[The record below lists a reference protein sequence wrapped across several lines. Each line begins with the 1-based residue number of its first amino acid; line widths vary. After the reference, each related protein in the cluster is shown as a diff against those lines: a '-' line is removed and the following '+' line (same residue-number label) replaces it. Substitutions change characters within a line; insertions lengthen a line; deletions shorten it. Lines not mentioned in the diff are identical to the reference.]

1 MFDYFKY
8 KQKIKNGIYKIIS
21 QLFYSKFF
29 YSFGKNSKIVSP
41 LTLKNT
47 QFVSIGKN
55 TTINDDVFLMVEI
68 SDNHNKECSLTIGNG
83 VTIGHYNHIVALES
97 VVIEDN
103 VLTADRV
110 YISDNA
116 HNYENI
122 DVPILNQKISSKKN
136 TRIGKGSWLGENVC
150 VISSNIGRNC
160 VVAANSVVLS
170 DIPDYSVAAGSPA
183 VVKKRYDLNSKQWIK
198 V

>member
-1 MFDYFKY
+1 MFDYFRY

-41 LTLKNT
+41 LALKNT
-47 QFVSIGKN
+47 RFIRIGDN
-55 TTINDDVFLMVEI
+55 TTVNDGVFLMVEE
-68 SDNHNKECSLTIGNG
+68 SDIQDNGCNLIIGNG
-83 VTIGHYNHIVALES
+83 VTIGHYNHIVALDS
-97 VVIEDN
+97 VIIEDD

-116 HNYENI
+116 HDYGNI
-122 DVPILNQKISSKKN
+122 DIPISHQKVLSKKT
-136 TRIGKGSWLGENVC
+136 TRIGGGSWIGENVC
-150 VISSNIGRNC
+150 IISANIGRNC
-160 VVAANSVVLS
+160 VIAANSVVLS

-183 VVKKRYDLNSKQWIK
+183 VVKKKYDLTLERWIK